1 MALVGQVLATFLW
14 LYWLVLIGRLI
25 LDFVQIFARSWQPRG
40 PLLIIAEDVDG
51 EALSTLVVNRIRGT
65 FASCAVKAP
74 AFGDRRKAI
83 LQDIAIL
90 TGAQVVAP
98 EVGLKLDQVGLE
110 VLGHA
115 RRVVVTKDDTT
126 IVDGGGDKQ
135 AVSDRIAQIRQ
146 AGRALGDLAAADAG
160 TVTVGTHLA
169 GSNVLLP
176 LAIAR
181 LKAAHPGVTV
191 IVRESTPDVLQ
202 SQLLLG
208 DVDLTVGRLTPA
220 DPLIEQVQ
228 LYVEPIVLVVRAD
241 HPVLADRGGSADAPG
256 RPDRGGSAD
265 SPGLSGRGPSFVT
278 LAALP
283 WIVPVAGTALRRE
296 LEQLFAAQGV
306 AWPSDRVEC
315 TSALTLRRLILD
327 GDCVAALPELVALH
341 DDDLAIV
348 TPADVD
354 LGRLT
359 RPVGVSTVRDR
370 WQPPAVTAFLE
381 DLATVAGE
389 LRG

>member
-1 MALVGQVLATFLW
+1 MVT
-14 LYWLVLIGRLI
+14 
-25 LDFVQIFARSWQPRG
+25 D
-40 PLLIIAEDVDG
+40 
-51 EALSTLVVNRIRGT
+51 
-65 FASCAVKAP
+65 
-74 AFGDRRKAI
+74 
-83 LQDIAIL
+83 
-90 TGAQVVAP
+90 VVAP
-98 EVGLKLDQVGLE
+98 ERLLDGRLKLRHLVLATTIADAGSLARAAEQLHITQPVVTRGLQDLE
-110 VLGHA
+110 AVLGVPLFERSAQGAVPTIYGTAFIEHA
-115 RRVVVTKDDTT
+115 RGV
-126 IVDGGGDKQ
+126 
-135 AVSDRIAQIRQ
+135 IAQIRQ

-265 SPGLSGRGPSFVT
+265 APGLSGRGPSFAT

>member
-1 MALVGQVLATFLW
+1 MVT
-14 LYWLVLIGRLI
+14 
-25 LDFVQIFARSWQPRG
+25 D
-40 PLLIIAEDVDG
+40 
-51 EALSTLVVNRIRGT
+51 
-65 FASCAVKAP
+65 
-74 AFGDRRKAI
+74 
-83 LQDIAIL
+83 
-90 TGAQVVAP
+90 VVAP
-98 EVGLKLDQVGLE
+98 ERLLDGRLKLRHLVLATTIADAGSLARAAEQLDITQPVVTRGLQDLE
-110 VLGHA
+110 AVLGVPLFERSAQGAVPTIYGAAFIEHA
-115 RRVVVTKDDTT
+115 RGV
-126 IVDGGGDKQ
+126 
-135 AVSDRIAQIRQ
+135 IAQIRQ

-191 IVRESTPDVLQ
+191 IVRESTPDALQ

-220 DPLIEQVQ
+220 DPRIAQVQ

-241 HPVLADRGGSADAPG
+241 HAV
-256 RPDRGGSAD
+256 
-265 SPGLSGRGPSFVT
+265 LSGRVPSFAT

-306 AWPSDRVEC
+306 AWPRDRVEC

-341 DDDLAIV
+341 DDDLSIV
-348 TPADVD
+348 TPTDVD

-359 RPVGVSTVRDR
+359 RPVGISTVRDR
-370 WQPPAVTAFLE
+370 WQPPAVTAFLG

>member
-1 MALVGQVLATFLW
+1 MVT
-14 LYWLVLIGRLI
+14 
-25 LDFVQIFARSWQPRG
+25 D
-40 PLLIIAEDVDG
+40 
-51 EALSTLVVNRIRGT
+51 
-65 FASCAVKAP
+65 
-74 AFGDRRKAI
+74 
-83 LQDIAIL
+83 
-90 TGAQVVAP
+90 VVAP
-98 EVGLKLDQVGLE
+98 ERLLDGRLKLRHLVLATTIADAGSLARAAEQLHITQPVVTRGLQDLE
-110 VLGHA
+110 AVLGVPLFERSAQGAVPTIYGTAFIEHA
-115 RRVVVTKDDTT
+115 RGV
-126 IVDGGGDKQ
+126 
-135 AVSDRIAQIRQ
+135 IAQIRQ

-265 SPGLSGRGPSFVT
+265 SPGLCGRGPSFVT

>member
-1 MALVGQVLATFLW
+1 MVT
-14 LYWLVLIGRLI
+14 
-25 LDFVQIFARSWQPRG
+25 D
-40 PLLIIAEDVDG
+40 
-51 EALSTLVVNRIRGT
+51 
-65 FASCAVKAP
+65 
-74 AFGDRRKAI
+74 
-83 LQDIAIL
+83 
-90 TGAQVVAP
+90 VVAP
-98 EVGLKLDQVGLE
+98 ERLLDGRLKLRHLVLATTIADAGSLARAAEQLHITQPVVTRGLQDLE
-110 VLGHA
+110 AVLGVPLFERSAQGAVPTIYGTAFIEHA
-115 RRVVVTKDDTT
+115 RGV
-126 IVDGGGDKQ
+126 
-135 AVSDRIAQIRQ
+135 IAQIRQ

-241 HPVLADRGGSADAPG
+241 HPVLADRGGSADSPG

-265 SPGLSGRGPSFVT
+265 SPGLSGRGPSFAT

>member
-1 MALVGQVLATFLW
+1 MT
-14 LYWLVLIGRLI
+14 
-25 LDFVQIFARSWQPRG
+25 D
-40 PLLIIAEDVDG
+40 
-51 EALSTLVVNRIRGT
+51 
-65 FASCAVKAP
+65 
-74 AFGDRRKAI
+74 
-83 LQDIAIL
+83 
-90 TGAQVVAP
+90 VVAP
-98 EVGLKLDQVGLE
+98 ERLLDGRLKLRHLVLATTIADAGSLARAAEQLHITQPVVTRGLQDLE
-110 VLGHA
+110 AVLGVPLFERSAQGAVPTIYGTAFIEHA
-115 RRVVVTKDDTT
+115 RGV
-126 IVDGGGDKQ
+126 
-135 AVSDRIAQIRQ
+135 IAQIRQ

-265 SPGLSGRGPSFVT
+265 SPGLSGRGPSFAT

-389 LRG
+389 LRA

>member
-1 MALVGQVLATFLW
+1 MVT
-14 LYWLVLIGRLI
+14 
-25 LDFVQIFARSWQPRG
+25 D
-40 PLLIIAEDVDG
+40 
-51 EALSTLVVNRIRGT
+51 
-65 FASCAVKAP
+65 
-74 AFGDRRKAI
+74 
-83 LQDIAIL
+83 
-90 TGAQVVAP
+90 VVAP
-98 EVGLKLDQVGLE
+98 ERLLDGRLKLRHLVLATTIADAGSLARAAEQLHITQPVVTRGLQDLE
-110 VLGHA
+110 AVLGVPLFERSAQGAVPTIYGAAFIEHA
-115 RRVVVTKDDTT
+115 RGV
-126 IVDGGGDKQ
+126 
-135 AVSDRIAQIRQ
+135 IAQIRQ

-191 IVRESTPDVLQ
+191 IVRESTPDALQ

-220 DPLIEQVQ
+220 DARIAQVQ

-241 HPVLADRGGSADAPG
+241 HAV
-256 RPDRGGSAD
+256 
-265 SPGLSGRGPSFVT
+265 LSGRVPSFAT

-306 AWPSDRVEC
+306 AWPRDRVEC

-341 DDDLAIV
+341 DDDLSIV
-348 TPADVD
+348 TPTDVD

-359 RPVGVSTVRDR
+359 RPVGISTVRDR
-370 WQPPAVTAFLE
+370 WQSPAVTAFLG

>member
-1 MALVGQVLATFLW
+1 MVT
-14 LYWLVLIGRLI
+14 
-25 LDFVQIFARSWQPRG
+25 D
-40 PLLIIAEDVDG
+40 
-51 EALSTLVVNRIRGT
+51 
-65 FASCAVKAP
+65 
-74 AFGDRRKAI
+74 
-83 LQDIAIL
+83 
-90 TGAQVVAP
+90 VVAP
-98 EVGLKLDQVGLE
+98 ERLLDGRLKLRHLVLATTIADAGSLARAAEQLHITQPVVTRGLQDLE
-110 VLGHA
+110 AVLGVPLFERSAQGAVPTIYGTAFIEHA
-115 RRVVVTKDDTT
+115 RGV
-126 IVDGGGDKQ
+126 
-135 AVSDRIAQIRQ
+135 IAQIRQ

-181 LKAAHPGVTV
+181 LKAAHSGVTV

-265 SPGLSGRGPSFVT
+265 SPGLSGRGPSFAT

>member
-1 MALVGQVLATFLW
+1 
-14 LYWLVLIGRLI
+14 
-25 LDFVQIFARSWQPRG
+25 
-40 PLLIIAEDVDG
+40 
-51 EALSTLVVNRIRGT
+51 VVT
-65 FASCAVKAP
+65 
-74 AFGDRRKAI
+74 D
-83 LQDIAIL
+83 
-90 TGAQVVAP
+90 VVAP
-98 EVGLKLDQVGLE
+98 ERLLDGRLKLRHLVLATTIADAGSLARAAEQLHITQPVVTRGLQDLE
-110 VLGHA
+110 AVLGVPLFERSAQGAVPTIYGTAFIEHA
-115 RRVVVTKDDTT
+115 RGV
-126 IVDGGGDKQ
+126 
-135 AVSDRIAQIRQ
+135 IAQIRQ

-241 HPVLADRGGSADAPG
+241 HPVLADRGGSADAPD

>member
-1 MALVGQVLATFLW
+1 MVT
-14 LYWLVLIGRLI
+14 
-25 LDFVQIFARSWQPRG
+25 D
-40 PLLIIAEDVDG
+40 
-51 EALSTLVVNRIRGT
+51 
-65 FASCAVKAP
+65 
-74 AFGDRRKAI
+74 
-83 LQDIAIL
+83 
-90 TGAQVVAP
+90 VVAP
-98 EVGLKLDQVGLE
+98 ERLLDGRLKLRHLVLATTIADAGSLARAAEQLHITQPVVTRGLQDLE
-110 VLGHA
+110 AVLGVPLFERSAQGAVPTIYGTAFIEHA
-115 RRVVVTKDDTT
+115 RGV
-126 IVDGGGDKQ
+126 
-135 AVSDRIAQIRQ
+135 IAQIRQ

-265 SPGLSGRGPSFVT
+265 SPGLSGRGPSFAT

>member
-1 MALVGQVLATFLW
+1 MT
-14 LYWLVLIGRLI
+14 
-25 LDFVQIFARSWQPRG
+25 D
-40 PLLIIAEDVDG
+40 
-51 EALSTLVVNRIRGT
+51 
-65 FASCAVKAP
+65 
-74 AFGDRRKAI
+74 
-83 LQDIAIL
+83 
-90 TGAQVVAP
+90 VVAP
-98 EVGLKLDQVGLE
+98 ERLLDGRLKLRHLVLATTIADAGSLARAAEQLHITQPVVTRGLQDLE
-110 VLGHA
+110 AVLGVPLFERSAQGAVPTIYGTAFIEHA
-115 RRVVVTKDDTT
+115 RGV
-126 IVDGGGDKQ
+126 
-135 AVSDRIAQIRQ
+135 IAQIRQ

-241 HPVLADRGGSADAPG
+241 HPVLADRGGSADSPG

>member
-1 MALVGQVLATFLW
+1 MT
-14 LYWLVLIGRLI
+14 
-25 LDFVQIFARSWQPRG
+25 D
-40 PLLIIAEDVDG
+40 
-51 EALSTLVVNRIRGT
+51 
-65 FASCAVKAP
+65 
-74 AFGDRRKAI
+74 
-83 LQDIAIL
+83 
-90 TGAQVVAP
+90 VVAP
-98 EVGLKLDQVGLE
+98 ERLLDGRLKLRHLVLATTIADAGSLARAAEQLHITQPVVTRGLQDLE
-110 VLGHA
+110 AVLGVPLFERSAQGAVPTIYGTAFIEHA
-115 RRVVVTKDDTT
+115 RGV
-126 IVDGGGDKQ
+126 
-135 AVSDRIAQIRQ
+135 IAQIRQ

-241 HPVLADRGGSADAPG
+241 HPVLADRGGSVDSPG

-265 SPGLSGRGPSFVT
+265 SPGLSGRGPSFAT

>member
-1 MALVGQVLATFLW
+1 MVT
-14 LYWLVLIGRLI
+14 
-25 LDFVQIFARSWQPRG
+25 D
-40 PLLIIAEDVDG
+40 
-51 EALSTLVVNRIRGT
+51 
-65 FASCAVKAP
+65 
-74 AFGDRRKAI
+74 
-83 LQDIAIL
+83 
-90 TGAQVVAP
+90 VVAP
-98 EVGLKLDQVGLE
+98 ERLLDGRLKLRHLVLATTIADAGSLARAAEQLHITQPVVTRGLQDLE
-110 VLGHA
+110 AVLGVPLFERSAQGAVPTIYGTAFIEHA
-115 RRVVVTKDDTT
+115 RGV
-126 IVDGGGDKQ
+126 
-135 AVSDRIAQIRQ
+135 IAQIRQ

-181 LKAAHPGVTV
+181 LKAAHPAVTV

-241 HPVLADRGGSADAPG
+241 HPVLADRGGSFDSPG

-265 SPGLSGRGPSFVT
+265 SPGLSGRGPSFAT

>member
-1 MALVGQVLATFLW
+1 MVT
-14 LYWLVLIGRLI
+14 
-25 LDFVQIFARSWQPRG
+25 D
-40 PLLIIAEDVDG
+40 
-51 EALSTLVVNRIRGT
+51 
-65 FASCAVKAP
+65 
-74 AFGDRRKAI
+74 
-83 LQDIAIL
+83 
-90 TGAQVVAP
+90 VVAP
-98 EVGLKLDQVGLE
+98 ERLLDGRLKLRHLVLATTIADAGSLARAAEQLHITQPVVTRGLQDLE
-110 VLGHA
+110 AVLGVPLFERSAQGAVPTIYGTAFIEHA
-115 RRVVVTKDDTT
+115 RGV
-126 IVDGGGDKQ
+126 
-135 AVSDRIAQIRQ
+135 IAQIRQ

-241 HPVLADRGGSADAPG
+241 HPVLAGRGGSVDSPG

-265 SPGLSGRGPSFVT
+265 SPGLSGRGPSFAT

>member
-1 MALVGQVLATFLW
+1 MVT
-14 LYWLVLIGRLI
+14 
-25 LDFVQIFARSWQPRG
+25 D
-40 PLLIIAEDVDG
+40 
-51 EALSTLVVNRIRGT
+51 
-65 FASCAVKAP
+65 
-74 AFGDRRKAI
+74 
-83 LQDIAIL
+83 
-90 TGAQVVAP
+90 VVAP
-98 EVGLKLDQVGLE
+98 ERLLDGRLKLRHLVLATTIADAGSLARAAEQLHITQPVVTRGLQDLE
-110 VLGHA
+110 AVLGVPLFERSAQGAVPTIYGTAFIEHA
-115 RRVVVTKDDTT
+115 RGV
-126 IVDGGGDKQ
+126 
-135 AVSDRIAQIRQ
+135 IAQIRQ

-241 HPVLADRGGSADAPG
+241 HPVLPDRGGSADAPG

-265 SPGLSGRGPSFVT
+265 APGLSGRGPSFAT

>member
-1 MALVGQVLATFLW
+1 MVT
-14 LYWLVLIGRLI
+14 
-25 LDFVQIFARSWQPRG
+25 D
-40 PLLIIAEDVDG
+40 
-51 EALSTLVVNRIRGT
+51 
-65 FASCAVKAP
+65 
-74 AFGDRRKAI
+74 
-83 LQDIAIL
+83 
-90 TGAQVVAP
+90 VVAP
-98 EVGLKLDQVGLE
+98 ERLLDGRLKLRHLVLATTIADAGSLARAAEQLHITQPVVTRGLQDLE
-110 VLGHA
+110 AVLGVPLFERSAQGAVPTIYGTAFIEHA
-115 RRVVVTKDDTT
+115 RGV
-126 IVDGGGDKQ
+126 
-135 AVSDRIAQIRQ
+135 IAQIRQ

>member
-1 MALVGQVLATFLW
+1 MVT
-14 LYWLVLIGRLI
+14 
-25 LDFVQIFARSWQPRG
+25 D
-40 PLLIIAEDVDG
+40 
-51 EALSTLVVNRIRGT
+51 
-65 FASCAVKAP
+65 
-74 AFGDRRKAI
+74 
-83 LQDIAIL
+83 
-90 TGAQVVAP
+90 VVAP
-98 EVGLKLDQVGLE
+98 ERLLDGRLKLRHLVLATTIADAGSLARAAEQLHITQPVVTRGLQDLE
-110 VLGHA
+110 AVLGVPLFERSAQGAVPTIYGTAFIEHA
-115 RRVVVTKDDTT
+115 RGV
-126 IVDGGGDKQ
+126 
-135 AVSDRIAQIRQ
+135 IAQIRQ

-241 HPVLADRGGSADAPG
+241 HPVLADRGGSVDSPG

>member
-1 MALVGQVLATFLW
+1 
-14 LYWLVLIGRLI
+14 
-25 LDFVQIFARSWQPRG
+25 
-40 PLLIIAEDVDG
+40 
-51 EALSTLVVNRIRGT
+51 VVT
-65 FASCAVKAP
+65 
-74 AFGDRRKAI
+74 D
-83 LQDIAIL
+83 
-90 TGAQVVAP
+90 VVAP
-98 EVGLKLDQVGLE
+98 ERLLDGRLKLRHLVLATTIADAGSLARAAEQLHITQPVVTRGLQDLE
-110 VLGHA
+110 AVLGVPLFERSAQGAVPTIYGTAFIEHA
-115 RRVVVTKDDTT
+115 RGV
-126 IVDGGGDKQ
+126 
-135 AVSDRIAQIRQ
+135 IAQIRQ

-241 HPVLADRGGSADAPG
+241 HPVLADRGGSVDSPG

-265 SPGLSGRGPSFVT
+265 SPGLSGRGPSFAT

>member
-1 MALVGQVLATFLW
+1 
-14 LYWLVLIGRLI
+14 
-25 LDFVQIFARSWQPRG
+25 
-40 PLLIIAEDVDG
+40 
-51 EALSTLVVNRIRGT
+51 VVT
-65 FASCAVKAP
+65 
-74 AFGDRRKAI
+74 D
-83 LQDIAIL
+83 
-90 TGAQVVAP
+90 VVAP
-98 EVGLKLDQVGLE
+98 ERLLDGRLKLRHLVLATTIADAGSLARAAEQLHITQPVVTRGLQDLE
-110 VLGHA
+110 AVLGVPLFERSAQGAVPTIYGTAFIEHA
-115 RRVVVTKDDTT
+115 RGV
-126 IVDGGGDKQ
+126 
-135 AVSDRIAQIRQ
+135 IAQIRQ

-241 HPVLADRGGSADAPG
+241 HPVLAGRGGSVDSPG

>member
-1 MALVGQVLATFLW
+1 
-14 LYWLVLIGRLI
+14 
-25 LDFVQIFARSWQPRG
+25 
-40 PLLIIAEDVDG
+40 
-51 EALSTLVVNRIRGT
+51 VVT
-65 FASCAVKAP
+65 
-74 AFGDRRKAI
+74 D
-83 LQDIAIL
+83 
-90 TGAQVVAP
+90 VVAP
-98 EVGLKLDQVGLE
+98 ERLLDGRLKLRHLVLATTIADAGSLARAAEQLHITQPVVTRGLQDLE
-110 VLGHA
+110 AVLGVPLFERSAQGAVPTIYGTAFIEHA
-115 RRVVVTKDDTT
+115 RGV
-126 IVDGGGDKQ
+126 
-135 AVSDRIAQIRQ
+135 IAQIRQ

-241 HPVLADRGGSADAPG
+241 HPVLPDRGGSADAPG

-265 SPGLSGRGPSFVT
+265 APGLSGRGPSFAT

>member
-1 MALVGQVLATFLW
+1 
-14 LYWLVLIGRLI
+14 
-25 LDFVQIFARSWQPRG
+25 
-40 PLLIIAEDVDG
+40 
-51 EALSTLVVNRIRGT
+51 VVT
-65 FASCAVKAP
+65 
-74 AFGDRRKAI
+74 D
-83 LQDIAIL
+83 
-90 TGAQVVAP
+90 VVAP
-98 EVGLKLDQVGLE
+98 ERLLDGRLKLRHLVLATTIADAGSLARAAEQLHITQPVVTRGLQDLE
-110 VLGHA
+110 AVLGVPLFERSAQGAVPTIYGTAFIEHA
-115 RRVVVTKDDTT
+115 RGV
-126 IVDGGGDKQ
+126 
-135 AVSDRIAQIRQ
+135 IAQIRQ

-202 SQLLLG
+202 SHLLLG

-241 HPVLADRGGSADAPG
+241 HPVLPDRGGSADSPG

-265 SPGLSGRGPSFVT
+265 SPGLSGRVPSFAT

>member
-1 MALVGQVLATFLW
+1 MVT
-14 LYWLVLIGRLI
+14 
-25 LDFVQIFARSWQPRG
+25 D
-40 PLLIIAEDVDG
+40 
-51 EALSTLVVNRIRGT
+51 
-65 FASCAVKAP
+65 
-74 AFGDRRKAI
+74 
-83 LQDIAIL
+83 
-90 TGAQVVAP
+90 VVAP
-98 EVGLKLDQVGLE
+98 ERLLDGRLKLRHLVLATTIADAGSLARAAEQLHITQPVVTRGLQDLE
-110 VLGHA
+110 AVLGVPLFERSAQGAVPTIYGAAFIEHA
-115 RRVVVTKDDTT
+115 RGV
-126 IVDGGGDKQ
+126 
-135 AVSDRIAQIRQ
+135 IAQIRQ

-191 IVRESTPDVLQ
+191 IVRESTPDALQ

-220 DPLIEQVQ
+220 DARIAQVQ

-241 HPVLADRGGSADAPG
+241 HAV
-256 RPDRGGSAD
+256 
-265 SPGLSGRGPSFVT
+265 LSGRVPSFAT

-306 AWPSDRVEC
+306 AWPRDRVEC

-341 DDDLAIV
+341 DDDLSIV
-348 TPADVD
+348 TPTDVD

-359 RPVGVSTVRDR
+359 RPVGISTVRDR
-370 WQPPAVTAFLE
+370 WQPPAVTAFLG

>member
-1 MALVGQVLATFLW
+1 MT
-14 LYWLVLIGRLI
+14 
-25 LDFVQIFARSWQPRG
+25 D
-40 PLLIIAEDVDG
+40 
-51 EALSTLVVNRIRGT
+51 
-65 FASCAVKAP
+65 
-74 AFGDRRKAI
+74 
-83 LQDIAIL
+83 
-90 TGAQVVAP
+90 VVAP
-98 EVGLKLDQVGLE
+98 ERLLDGRLKLRHLVLATTIADAGSLARAAEQLHITQPVVTRGLQDLE
-110 VLGHA
+110 AVLGVPLFERSAQGAVPTIYGTAFIEHA
-115 RRVVVTKDDTT
+115 RGV
-126 IVDGGGDKQ
+126 
-135 AVSDRIAQIRQ
+135 IAQIRQ

-241 HPVLADRGGSADAPG
+241 HPVLADRGGSAD
-256 RPDRGGSAD
+256 
-265 SPGLSGRGPSFVT
+265 SPGLSGRGPSFAT

>member
-1 MALVGQVLATFLW
+1 MVT
-14 LYWLVLIGRLI
+14 
-25 LDFVQIFARSWQPRG
+25 D
-40 PLLIIAEDVDG
+40 
-51 EALSTLVVNRIRGT
+51 
-65 FASCAVKAP
+65 
-74 AFGDRRKAI
+74 
-83 LQDIAIL
+83 
-90 TGAQVVAP
+90 VVAP
-98 EVGLKLDQVGLE
+98 ERLLDGRLKLRHLVLATTIADAGSLARAAEQLHITQPVVTRGLQDLE
-110 VLGHA
+110 AVLGVPLFERSAQGAVPTIYGAAFIEHA
-115 RRVVVTKDDTT
+115 RGV
-126 IVDGGGDKQ
+126 
-135 AVSDRIAQIRQ
+135 IAQIRQ

-191 IVRESTPDVLQ
+191 IVRESTPDALQ

-220 DPLIEQVQ
+220 DPRIAQVQ

-241 HPVLADRGGSADAPG
+241 HAV
-256 RPDRGGSAD
+256 
-265 SPGLSGRGPSFVT
+265 LSGRVPSFAT

-306 AWPSDRVEC
+306 AWPRDRVEC

-341 DDDLAIV
+341 DDDLSIV
-348 TPADVD
+348 TPTDVD

-359 RPVGVSTVRDR
+359 RPVGISTVRDR
-370 WQPPAVTAFLE
+370 WQPPAVTAFLG

>member
-1 MALVGQVLATFLW
+1 
-14 LYWLVLIGRLI
+14 
-25 LDFVQIFARSWQPRG
+25 
-40 PLLIIAEDVDG
+40 
-51 EALSTLVVNRIRGT
+51 VVT
-65 FASCAVKAP
+65 
-74 AFGDRRKAI
+74 D
-83 LQDIAIL
+83 
-90 TGAQVVAP
+90 VVAP
-98 EVGLKLDQVGLE
+98 ERLLDGRLKLRHLVLATTIADAGSLARAAEQLHITQPVVTRGLQDLE
-110 VLGHA
+110 AVLGVPLFERSAQGAVPTIYGTAFIEHA
-115 RRVVVTKDDTT
+115 RGV
-126 IVDGGGDKQ
+126 
-135 AVSDRIAQIRQ
+135 IAQIRQ

-228 LYVEPIVLVVRAD
+228 LYVEPIVLVVRGD

>member
-1 MALVGQVLATFLW
+1 VPTI
-14 LYWLVLIGRLI
+14 Y
-25 LDFVQIFARSWQPRG
+25 
-40 PLLIIAEDVDG
+40 
-51 EALSTLVVNRIRGT
+51 GT
-65 FASCAVKAP
+65 
-74 AFGDRRKAI
+74 AFI
-83 LQDIAIL
+83 
-90 TGAQVVAP
+90 
-98 EVGLKLDQVGLE
+98 E
-110 VLGHA
+110 HA
-115 RRVVVTKDDTT
+115 RGV
-126 IVDGGGDKQ
+126 
-135 AVSDRIAQIRQ
+135 IAQIRQ

-241 HPVLADRGGSADAPG
+241 HPVLPDRGGSADAPG

-265 SPGLSGRGPSFVT
+265 APGLSGRGPSFAT

>member
-1 MALVGQVLATFLW
+1 MVT
-14 LYWLVLIGRLI
+14 
-25 LDFVQIFARSWQPRG
+25 D
-40 PLLIIAEDVDG
+40 
-51 EALSTLVVNRIRGT
+51 
-65 FASCAVKAP
+65 
-74 AFGDRRKAI
+74 
-83 LQDIAIL
+83 
-90 TGAQVVAP
+90 VVAP
-98 EVGLKLDQVGLE
+98 ERLLDGRLKLRHLVLATTIADAGSLARAAEQLHITQPVVTRGLQDLE
-110 VLGHA
+110 AVLGVPLFERSAQGAVPTIYGTAFIEHA
-115 RRVVVTKDDTT
+115 RGV
-126 IVDGGGDKQ
+126 
-135 AVSDRIAQIRQ
+135 IAQIRQ

-241 HPVLADRGGSADAPG
+241 HPVLADRGGSVDSPG

-265 SPGLSGRGPSFVT
+265 SPGLSGRGPTFVT

>member
-1 MALVGQVLATFLW
+1 MVT
-14 LYWLVLIGRLI
+14 
-25 LDFVQIFARSWQPRG
+25 D
-40 PLLIIAEDVDG
+40 
-51 EALSTLVVNRIRGT
+51 
-65 FASCAVKAP
+65 
-74 AFGDRRKAI
+74 
-83 LQDIAIL
+83 
-90 TGAQVVAP
+90 VVAP
-98 EVGLKLDQVGLE
+98 ERLLDGRLKLRHLVLATTIADAGSLARAAEQLHITQPVVTRGLQDLE
-110 VLGHA
+110 AVLGVPLFERSAQGAVPTIYGTAFIEHA
-115 RRVVVTKDDTT
+115 RGV
-126 IVDGGGDKQ
+126 
-135 AVSDRIAQIRQ
+135 IAQIRQ

-241 HPVLADRGGSADAPG
+241 HPVLADRGGSVDSPG

-265 SPGLSGRGPSFVT
+265 SPGLSGRGPSFAT